1 MTLRHRRY
9 AIVSDCHAPQ
19 TRSSNLN
26 QRHLIT
32 LLPGD
37 LIDLDQPAG
46 WLVSMHLGKAKRRD
60 RRPTYPLATSRI
72 M

>member
-32 LLPGD
+32 LLPSD
-37 LIDLDQPAG
+37 RVDLDQPAG
-46 WLVSMHLGKAKRRD
+46 WRGQHAFAPRKTPR
-60 RRPTYPLATSRI
+60 
-72 M
+72 